1 MFKVLILHSLYNLSE
16 EAIGF
21 QILDRLSFIRFLGLR
36 LGSRVPDAKRAWRFR
51 KQLTEA
57 GLAEGL
63 FGEFE
68 AVLRKSGFT
77 ARKEQIIDASI
88 VQAPP
93 QRNGRMVLVLHLEG
107 LMK

>member
-1 MFKVLILHSLYNLSE
+1 
-16 EAIGF
+16 
-21 QILDRLSFIRFLGLR
+21 
-36 LGSRVPDAKRAWRFR
+36 
-51 KQLTEA
+51 LTEA

-88 VQAPP
+88 VQAPQ